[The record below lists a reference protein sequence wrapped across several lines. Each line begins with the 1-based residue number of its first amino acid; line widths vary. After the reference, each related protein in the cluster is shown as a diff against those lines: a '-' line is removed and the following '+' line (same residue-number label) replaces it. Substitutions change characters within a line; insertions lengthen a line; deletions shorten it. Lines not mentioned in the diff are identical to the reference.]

1 MVVPFKSDIELYLE
15 SFPVMTALE
24 VITRGQVQQGGTVG
38 TGVVLIT
45 RQLSGVV
52 T

>member
-24 VITRGQVQQGGTVG
+24 VITRAQVQQGGTMG
-38 TGVVLIT
+38 TEWCL
-45 RQLSGVV
+45 LLAS
-52 T
+52 